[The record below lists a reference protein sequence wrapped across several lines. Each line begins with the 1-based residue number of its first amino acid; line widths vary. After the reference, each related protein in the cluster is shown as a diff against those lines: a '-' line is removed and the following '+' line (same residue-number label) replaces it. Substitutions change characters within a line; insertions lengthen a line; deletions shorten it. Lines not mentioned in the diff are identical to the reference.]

1 MEIIN
6 AIQKLSPDLRRN
18 GSVIRKTKLGTTAI
32 ITFHER
38 FETFWTLWVSR

>member
-6 AIQKLSPDLRRN
+6 ENQKLRPNFRRT

-38 FETFWTLWVSR
+38 FETF